1 MAKILRMKIY
11 QPYAHYR
18 EPKVMQDDY
27 IPTLPLP
34 PATTIAGMVSY
45 MIGRKLNSLI
55 DIAVCGTYEKKE
67 INFIRGE
74 GIEFWNNYPKSYV
87 EDKYD
92 IKDSKEILIKYFNV
106 SEDEIQVLNK
116 KSLDELLK
124 IKEELKKIEYLKNG
138 ENFIWYKTKLTSPPK
153 TMKLKSSTRIMNFEV
168 LSDVELIIY
177 LKINDEKDFE
187 DIKNSFEEMPY
198 YMTLGRKEDFAVFRK
213 GNTIED
219 ITDKVEE
226 REFLIEDSIIKNA
239 KLKNSYI
246 PVKLN
251 EGNDDYFMNQGI
263 LYTLPLKYSDITKD
277 KTERKIEHS
286 HFIFIDSRGIY
297 PKDKKIAVYENEKET
312 EAFCWMLGL

>member
-1 MAKILRMKIY
+1 MARILRMKIY

-74 GIEFWNNYPKSYV
+74 GIEFWKEYFKVYV
-87 EDKYD
+87 KNKYE
-92 IKDSKEILIKYFNV
+92 IKDSKEILTKYFNLT
-106 SEDEIQVLNK
+106 EKEINGLNK

-124 IKEELKKIEYLKNG
+124 IKEEIRKNEHLKTG
-138 ENFIWYKTKLTSPPK
+138 ENFIWYKTKLAEN
-153 TMKLKSSTRIMNFEV
+153 RIMNFEV
-168 LSDVELIIY
+168 LSEVELIIY

-187 DIKNSFEEMPY
+187 DIKSSFKEMPY
-198 YMTLGRKEDFAVFRK
+198 YMSLGRKEDFAVFRK
-213 GNTIED
+213 EDTIED
-219 ITDKVEE
+219 ITSKVEE
-226 REFLIEDSIIKNA
+226 KELSIENAIINNA
-239 KLKNSYI
+239 KIKNSYI

-251 EGNDDYFMNQGI
+251 EDADDYFMNQGI
-263 LYTLPLKYSDITKD
+263 LYTLPLKYADITKD

-286 HFIFIDSRGIY
+286 NFIYVDSRGIY
-297 PKDKKIAVYENEKET
+297 PKDKTIALYKNESKIET
-312 EAFCWMLGL
+312 FCWMLGI

>member
-74 GIEFWNNYPKSYV
+74 NLEFWKEYFKIYAKT
-87 EDKYD
+87 KYE
-92 IKDSKEILIKYFNV
+92 IKDSKEILIKHFNV
-106 SEDEIQVLNK
+106 SEDEIQGLNK
-116 KSLDELLK
+116 KALDELLK
-124 IKEELKKIEYLKNG
+124 TKEELKKIEHLKNG
-138 ENFIWYKTKLTSPPK
+138 ENFTWYKTKLAGN
-153 TMKLKSSTRIMNFEV
+153 RIMNFEV
-168 LSDVELIIY
+168 LSEVELIIY

-226 REFLIEDSIIKNA
+226 KEFSIENSIIKNA